1 MGLHKV
7 FKIIALIF
15 GIVGVAFFVN
25 LLVTGNETIE
35 ATGEG
40 VDGFMYL
47 TYFILAVT
55 VLIVLLFVLKGIFA
69 GNIKKTL
76 FVLLGFVAIIAIAY
90 GLADNVVD
98 PNYLRD
104 GESLSES
111 ASKWVGTGLYAF
123 YIMALLA
130 VAAMVWTGV
139 SKLINR

>member
-7 FKIIALIF
+7 FKIIALIL

-25 LLVTGNETIE
+25 LLVTGNDTITE
-35 ATGEG
+35 TGEG

-47 TYFILAVT
+47 TYAILA
-55 VLIVLLFVLKGIFA
+55 LIVFVVLLFVLKGIFA

-76 FVLLGFVAIIAIAY
+76 FVLLGFVAIIAISY
-90 GLADNVVD
+90 GLASGVET
-98 PNYLRD
+98 PLKD
-104 GESLSES
+104 GGMLSAS
-111 ASKWVGTGLYAF
+111 GSKWVGTGLYAF

-130 VAAMVWTGV
+130 IAAMVWTGV

>member
-7 FKIIALIF
+7 FKIIALIL

-55 VLIVLLFVLKGIFA
+55 VLIVLLFVL
-69 GNIKKTL
+69 
-76 FVLLGFVAIIAIAY
+76 
-90 GLADNVVD
+90 
-98 PNYLRD
+98 
-104 GESLSES
+104 
-111 ASKWVGTGLYAF
+111 
-123 YIMALLA
+123 
-130 VAAMVWTGV
+130 
-139 SKLINR
+139 